1 MEGVLPSSVAQ
12 EVFLGGGD
20 NHQINRF
27 ASGVSEQRSAH
38 APISSSSPLPFLLA
52 VGQQQQQQ
60 QQQQQAASIAVSVL
74 VVPADRT
81 TASSGCWGFADSC
94 AT

>member
-12 EVFLGGGD
+12 EVFFGGGD

-60 QQQQQAASIAVSVL
+60 QQQQAASIAVSVL